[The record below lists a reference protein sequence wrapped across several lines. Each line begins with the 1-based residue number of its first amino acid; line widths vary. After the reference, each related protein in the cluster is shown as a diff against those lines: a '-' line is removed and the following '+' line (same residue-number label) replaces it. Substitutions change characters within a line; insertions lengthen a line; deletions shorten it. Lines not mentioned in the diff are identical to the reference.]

1 MISVSAII
9 PVFNN
14 KQTLERAVRSVAND
28 AIVSEVLIVDD
39 GSSDGSLDLA
49 YEIAGKYAGV
59 RVLTHAHGQ
68 NKGAAASRN
77 LGLTHA
83 QSDWIQFLDAD
94 DELLPGKIE
103 SQIGFAKDDI
113 SFIVGNA
120 LDCFEDGR
128 VHLRKFIENPW
139 LGLISGKLGITSA
152 NLWNKRKLAE
162 VGYWKESLESSQE
175 YELMFRLLKEGG
187 VVEFSDTPL
196 TRVHRRFGSI
206 STSIIIRKSRI
217 ENWIGLRKE
226 IKFHLI
232 NHNIFSLKENY
243 FYSGYTFMFCKENDC
258 LEVFDGNKL
267 VGTIFYLEKKIKSYL
282 FRFIQAL

>member
-1 MISVSAII
+1 M
-9 PVFNN
+9 
-14 KQTLERAVRSVAND
+14 
-28 AIVSEVLIVDD
+28 DD

-49 YEIAGKYAGV
+49 YDMAEKHKQV
-59 RVLTHAHGQ
+59 RVLTHAYGQ

-103 SQIGFAKDDI
+103 SQIGLAKDDI

-128 VHLRKFIENPW
+128 EHIRKYFKDPW

-152 NLWNKRKLAE
+152 NLWNKKKLVE
-162 VGYWKESLESSQE
+162 VGGWKESLASSQE
-175 YELMFRLLKEGG
+175 YELMFRLLKAGG
-187 VVEFSDTPL
+187 AVEFSDTPL

-206 STSIIIRKSRI
+206 STSITIRKSRI
-217 ENWIGLRKE
+217 ENWIGLRNE
-226 IKFHLI
+226 IKLYLI
-232 NHNIFSLKENY
+232 NNNIFSLKEKY

-267 VGTIFYLEKKIKSYL
+267 FGTIFYFEKKIKSYV
-282 FRFIQAL
+282 FRFIKAL